1 MCMPLCLCTTI
12 YKTWY
17 IRFLWILWCMDR
29 PQNQQYI
36 MQPRGDK
43 FSNGQKCVVDRIG
56 HTFFHCS
63 MERPI
68 SAWITS
74 ITAPATTQP
83 LGHFILSYHKEDSL
97 HVCLLSFVWL
107 YMDSID
113 MLFRGLDH
121 FILIRHVC
129 TSMWAPVC
137 CIWQKEVVLP
147 SCLALFI

>member
-1 MCMPLCLCTTI
+1 MTTLSISLMLEAQLEPGSQPLDKLTLTLVAS
-12 YKTWY
+12 KGLN
-17 IRFLWILWCMDR
+17 F
-29 PQNQQYI
+29 NQQYI

-121 FILIRHVC
+121 FILIRHYMM
-129 TSMWAPVC
+129 T
-137 CIWQKEVVLP
+137 
-147 SCLALFI
+147 

>member
-1 MCMPLCLCTTI
+1 MGGGWRSQESPAAPVAVAAGSQPLD
-12 YKTWY
+12 K
-17 IRFLWILWCMDR
+17 
-29 PQNQQYI
+29 NQQYI

-121 FILIRHVC
+121 FILIRHGHR
-129 TSMWAPVC
+129 TPMHR
-137 CIWQKEVVLP
+137 LN
-147 SCLALFI
+147 